1 MSLCVLDQKEE
12 CGNSFYCAMNLS
24 TFMMARL
31 CCVNKSERDLNYKHF
46 NNSFCGLATSWFF
59 LQAALRGFLVNL
71 KNVGPMAQT
80 KTTFK
85 WQSLVHWYVIM
96 TNCSRQKRYSVSSSL
111 QPEIVSDSV
120 SRSRSY
126 CKSNWPT
133 CQLQVDWELASFPR
147 RLGSSSCSQEHRHL
161 SFATVTL
168 YTKICVLI
176 ISVPSQGYIL
186 WWHWDL

>member
-1 MSLCVLDQKEE
+1 MCFIVLWTPSPSWWPDCAAICAVWTSLNEIWTINILIFLFVALQLA
-12 CGNSFYCAMNLS
+12 G
-24 TFMMARL
+24 
-31 CCVNKSERDLNYKHF
+31 
-46 NNSFCGLATSWFF
+46 SFCWQLWGASCWTWKTL
-59 LQAALRGFLVNL
+59 
-71 KNVGPMAQT
+71 AQT